1 MEAENNSDEQEP
13 HPPPSLPD
21 SFPTSDD
28 EINDSLWSLLTDTNF
43 DISVIGEDQE
53 PEPEPPTHPS
63 LQESDVEEDLP
74 EPVFDVK
81 FDESQMYEMVAKEP
95 TRSLLEIYEVVRQ
108 KYTAQLNPNSKL
120 LFLQEFPSF
129 LDLKTAL
136 LAQRRKFIPPDPKI
150 MCEINIDLPVFI
162 TKAGENM
169 GVYSTKSGRGGG
181 GKNKGFLR
189 ISGKNKEF

>member
-21 SFPTSDD
+21 SFPTSDDEAENDEADD

-74 EPVFDVK
+74 EPVFDVT
-81 FDESQMYEMVAKEP
+81 Q
-95 TRSLLEIYEVVRQ
+95 
-108 KYTAQLNPNSKL
+108 
-120 LFLQEFPSF
+120 
-129 LDLKTAL
+129 
-136 LAQRRKFIPPDPKI
+136 
-150 MCEINIDLPVFI
+150 
-162 TKAGENM
+162 TK
-169 GVYSTKSGRGGG
+169 G
-181 GKNKGFLR
+181 GKKK
-189 ISGKNKEF
+189 ISLIIGCHIFKRRDMICSK